1 MTGTKRPRSHTIGG
15 ACVVCLEDLEEA
27 ATCTY
32 ACGHRFHS
40 TCIQIWLGENTTCPT
55 CRAAIGPCEHSTHS
69 FDIMTAVVDHLRT
82 ALVVA
87 RRDIQ
92 TSLDELFVF
101 QQELAGELFVLYEIQ
116 RGLATE

>member
-1 MTGTKRPRSHTIGG
+1 
-15 ACVVCLEDLEEA
+15 
-27 ATCTY
+27 
-32 ACGHRFHS
+32 
-40 TCIQIWLGENTTCPT
+40 
-55 CRAAIGPCEHSTHS
+55 
-69 FDIMTAVVDHLRT
+69 MTAVVDHLRT